1 MEEEKYT
8 LIDTINGI
16 EINEELMQK
25 IQSVPKRNEN
35 AEVTINNYLIK
46 QLGIDE
52 NQKSDDKK
60 QLIQKNFIHLM
71 CQVLNDLKI
80 IDERLKKYKAERV
93 KLEGIKSNEAEYRH
107 RKLEYF
113 AKLNKRAQNDVF
125 MFLNKA
131 IKEYLIETDYDTL
144 QREINSDDWGNMFK
158 NRRYL
163 FAQVSEYYDADF
175 DYSTVVKIS
184 QLPGVNLL
192 EGPELEKKFLKMHR
206 DSPEKYYSEIKK
218 LIEQKKV
225 LVNLKEFIDQNY
237 HLHKRREI
245 FMDIACLYEE
255 KHYQS
260 FVALGLLQLE
270 GLFFDIYSIRYDD
283 KENAGSLV
291 EKAEKALSNKSEIS
305 YMRYYPYFAFDVP
318 VKRNEIAHTGFIKAK
333 NLEQIANELLLDL
346 NAVARM
352 AKMESDGKFRI
363 FIMIYNALLTVDF
376 SDEKEI
382 NRKLI
387 FELVSNRNISS
398 NSFWDVLK
406 NPKQFKEEIE
416 FYKQDDIQEGY
427 VDLPTVVKTIS
438 DMVYQL
444 PFWCEMVNTLNTYDK
459 NDEVN
464 QFLLNMAKNYVKV
477 LDKDCK
483 NKCIGILTAL
493 K

>member
-225 LVNLKEFIDQNY
+225 LVNLKEFIDPPSVRFHGRMLPDKSNVD
-237 HLHKRREI
+237 LRPK
-245 FMDIACLYEE
+245 A
-255 KHYQS
+255 
-260 FVALGLLQLE
+260 
-270 GLFFDIYSIRYDD
+270 YSTPAF
-283 KENAGSLV
+283 NAPLA
-291 EKAEKALSNKSEIS
+291 AES
-305 YMRYYPYFAFDVP
+305 R
-318 VKRNEIAHTGFIKAK
+318 
-333 NLEQIANELLLDL
+333 LLLT
-346 NAVARM
+346 A
-352 AKMESDGKFRI
+352 I
-363 FIMIYNALLTVDF
+363 F
-376 SDEKEI
+376 
-382 NRKLI
+382 
-387 FELVSNRNISS
+387 
-398 NSFWDVLK
+398 
-406 NPKQFKEEIE
+406 
-416 FYKQDDIQEGY
+416 
-427 VDLPTVVKTIS
+427 
-438 DMVYQL
+438 
-444 PFWCEMVNTLNTYDK
+444 
-459 NDEVN
+459 
-464 QFLLNMAKNYVKV
+464 
-477 LDKDCK
+477 
-483 NKCIGILTAL
+483 
-493 K
+493 

>member
-8 LIDTINGI
+8 LINTINGI

-25 IQSVPKRNEN
+25 IQSVPERNEN

-52 NQKSDDKK
+52 NQMSDDKK

-80 IDERLKKYKAERV
+80 VDERLKKYKAERV
-93 KLEGIKSNEAEYRH
+93 KLEGIKSNEAEYRR

-125 MFLNKA
+125 MFLNKD

-225 LVNLKEFIDQNY
+225 LVSIKEFIDQNY

-245 FMDIACLYEE
+245 FMDIARLYEE

-270 GLFFDIYSIRYDD
+270 GLFFDICSI
-283 KENAGSLV
+283 
-291 EKAEKALSNKSEIS
+291 
-305 YMRYYPYFAFDVP
+305 
-318 VKRNEIAHTGFIKAK
+318 
-333 NLEQIANELLLDL
+333 
-346 NAVARM
+346 
-352 AKMESDGKFRI
+352 
-363 FIMIYNALLTVDF
+363 
-376 SDEKEI
+376 
-382 NRKLI
+382 
-387 FELVSNRNISS
+387 
-398 NSFWDVLK
+398 
-406 NPKQFKEEIE
+406 
-416 FYKQDDIQEGY
+416 
-427 VDLPTVVKTIS
+427 
-438 DMVYQL
+438 
-444 PFWCEMVNTLNTYDK
+444 
-459 NDEVN
+459 
-464 QFLLNMAKNYVKV
+464 
-477 LDKDCK
+477 
-483 NKCIGILTAL
+483 
-493 K
+493 

>member
-1 MEEEKYT
+1 
-8 LIDTINGI
+8 
-16 EINEELMQK
+16 
-25 IQSVPKRNEN
+25 
-35 AEVTINNYLIK
+35 
-46 QLGIDE
+46 
-52 NQKSDDKK
+52 
-60 QLIQKNFIHLM
+60 
-71 CQVLNDLKI
+71 
-80 IDERLKKYKAERV
+80 
-93 KLEGIKSNEAEYRH
+93 
-107 RKLEYF
+107 
-113 AKLNKRAQNDVF
+113 
-125 MFLNKA
+125 
-131 IKEYLIETDYDTL
+131 
-144 QREINSDDWGNMFK
+144 
-158 NRRYL
+158 
-163 FAQVSEYYDADF
+163 
-175 DYSTVVKIS
+175 
-184 QLPGVNLL
+184 
-192 EGPELEKKFLKMHR
+192 
-206 DSPEKYYSEIKK
+206 
-218 LIEQKKV
+218 
-225 LVNLKEFIDQNY
+225 
-237 HLHKRREI
+237 
-245 FMDIACLYEE
+245 
-255 KHYQS
+255 
-260 FVALGLLQLE
+260 
-270 GLFFDIYSIRYDD
+270 
-283 KENAGSLV
+283 
-291 EKAEKALSNKSEIS
+291 
-305 YMRYYPYFAFDVP
+305 MRYYPYFAFDVP

-483 NKCIGILTAL
+483 NKCIEILTAL